1 VQPAPTISSLVTK
14 INILEGAAHLL
25 VGQREYPVRTFLLE
39 DLCQGREYL
48 LAARMRLQAGPA
60 TVSSHEAR
68 AKG

>member
-1 VQPAPTISSLVTK
+1 
-14 INILEGAAHLL
+14 
-25 VGQREYPVRTFLLE
+25 LLE